1 MRLNPVDSDALR
13 VQLIRMEAKVSDKIS
28 AEDVDPSLLT
38 LNEQLGVAREE
49 AKRVADAAADSW
61 SALQAAA
68 ADALATLR
76 ASAEEAAAQIEQE
89 IMTSRSMRMLSMT
102 WITLGQSGAK
112 TRCGPC
118 CCFLDSQ
125 MDTFRLLE

>member
-1 MRLNPVDSDALR
+1 MGLFGNDTEQDARLDALETFVRALSEAVHQNQLDSIALR

-49 AKRVADAAADSW
+49 AKRAADAAADSW

-89 IMTSRSMRMLSMT
+89 MK
-102 WITLGQSGAK
+102 G
-112 TRCGPC
+112 
-118 CCFLDSQ
+118 
-125 MDTFRLLE
+125 